1 MDPFTIGSVVL
12 GLASLALST
21 AKGVRDEKRTK
32 KFMTEEISESVKK
45 MIDSKQRYRKLGK

>member
-1 MDPFTIGSVVL
+1 MDLFTIGSVVL

>member
-1 MDPFTIGSVVL
+1 MDLFTIFSIVL

-21 AKGVRDEKRTK
+21 AKGIRDEKRTK

-45 MIDSKQRYRKLGK
+45 MLDSKQRYRKLGK